1 MPLVRLRCSSLIL
14 AVLFASS
21 VQTGRATPQDPQAFY
36 RPRPKAVL
44 IPAPT
49 LKLPGDVD
57 SNSPALWTELFGR
70 PVLHVLTSMAGA
82 PSRSFGFTL
91 ETMCRPRETSIVPW
105 PTGGNWLEAVV
116 ADADGTW
123 YGYYHNERQ
132 SSFCGDEGQH
142 LSPRIGAARSHDRG
156 KTWEDLGIILESPA
170 DTDDCSSWNN
180 YFVGG
185 VGDFSVM
192 LDQEEQHL
200 YLFYSQYAGS
210 VESQGVAVARLAW
223 ADRDEPVG
231 KVNVFF
237 ENDWVP
243 ANSVEEFSDP
253 PSPAHWAY
261 PVGFPIFPAKDS
273 WHDGD
278 SKVDAFWGPSVHWNT
293 SIEMY
298 VMLLNR
304 AKDTHWSQEG
314 IYVSYASRLDDPAAW
329 SVPKRLLTGGNW
341 YPQVLGLESGIGTD
355 KIAGDSARFF
365 MSGVSDYLIRFIR

>member
-1 MPLVRLRCSSLIL
+1 
-14 AVLFASS
+14 
-21 VQTGRATPQDPQAFY
+21 
-36 RPRPKAVL
+36 
-44 IPAPT
+44 
-49 LKLPGDVD
+49 
-57 SNSPALWTELFGR
+57 
-70 PVLHVLTSMAGA
+70 
-82 PSRSFGFTL
+82 
-91 ETMCRPRETSIVPW
+91 MCHARGTSIVPW

-132 SSFCGDEGQH
+132 SSFCGDDAQH
-142 LSPRIGAARSHDRG
+142 LAPRIGAARSHDRG
-156 KTWEDLGIILESPA
+156 KTWEDLGIILEAPA
-170 DTDDCSSWNN
+170 DTDDCSSWNT

-223 ADRDEPVG
+223 ADRDEPAG
-231 KVNVFF
+231 KVNVYF

-243 ANSVEEFSDP
+243 ATSVEESSDAL
-253 PSPAHWAY
+253 SAARWAY

-278 SKVDAFWGPSVHWNT
+278 SKVDAFWGPSIHWNT
-293 SIEMY
+293 SIEQY

-304 AKDTHWSQEG
+304 AKDIHWAQEG
-314 IYVSYASRLDDPAAW
+314 IYISYASRLDDPAAW
-329 SVPKRLLTGGNW
+329 SVPKRLLSGGNW
-341 YPQVLGLESGIGTD
+341 YPQVLGMEAGIGTD

-365 MSGVSDYLIRFIR
+365 MSGQSDYLIRFIR